1 MERILA
7 TEKVEG
13 EIGVVIDY
21 QPSETPALN
30 VLQAAMDMVRALD
43 GLDAVLL
50 SSINTSL
57 EPVSVLNDVQH
68 SSLKILLARVLKK
81 VPDELVATLDW
92 KAWVGGILVK
102 GKYLLLQSLDADAP
116 DIQRTIDKLADD
128 YNRAPGGMLAGGYAP
143 PQVSDVMDALDAVS
157 KARNTM
163 AGHAVTVET
172 PMGDISLPDSSVL
185 ELLPDIIENAHEI
198 TNSGVE
204 YLKVKSPDMTGNSQW
219 VVHRNRRAVRVE
231 ILHKSWLEAYHRRE
245 VSILPGDSL
254 KCKFEE
260 KVLYDQND
268 TEIERRLSIIEVLE
282 VTRPPKQNHLI

>member
-7 TEKVEG
+7 TETVEG

-21 QPSETPALN
+21 EPRETPALN

-68 SSLKILLARVLKK
+68 SSLKILLARVLKQ
-81 VPDELVATLDW
+81 VPDDLVSTLDW
-92 KAWVGGILVK
+92 KSWVGGILVK
-102 GKYLLLQSLDADAP
+102 GKYLLLQRLDADAP
-116 DIQRTIDKLADD
+116 EIQNTIDRLADD
-128 YNRAPGGMLAGGYAP
+128 YNSVPSGMLTGGYAP

-157 KARNTM
+157 RARNTM

-172 PMGDISLPDSSVL
+172 SMGDVSLPDSSSLDAVASVV
-185 ELLPDIIENAHEI
+185 EQIHEI

-204 YLKVKSPDMTGNSQW
+204 YFKVKSPDMIGNSQW
-219 VVHRNRRAVRVE
+219 VVHRNRRAVRIE
-231 ILHKSWLEAYHRRE
+231 ILHRSWLDAYHRRE
-245 VSILPGDSL
+245 ISILPGDSL

-268 TEIERRLSIIEVLE
+268 TEIERHLSVIEVLE
-282 VTRPPKQNHLI
+282 VTRPPKQQHLI